1 MSKETELNSMPQEN
15 QPEFFSYKIRTD
27 RKLLP
32 TDFSIREITT
42 LHGLNFRT
50 VRSYIWYTQVLR
62 DFYAD
67 LPVNYLPGKR
77 DNKRAVNPIPYE
89 LEPYFYHYI
98 TTASSL
104 GYLTSAFLK
113 RPMDQAKTGKHKAQP
128 IYSKKEAEEMTTKF
142 GKKLIA
148 NLYHYVQSDEEAPEY
163 FKKAL
168 FQNEAFCDQAA
179 ASLWESEFR
188 KRCDLL
194 IQLVNQCPTNKRF
207 LNLSHIIYV
216 LDAEIGAF
224 VTLSQRKQVDSD
236 SACRAFLS
244 AFPTELFQK
253 ARAPITQG
261 VDDASP
267 SYCLK
272 EIDINASGQTL
283 PLSKAFSAIEQ
294 KLDKNWEEYRTKARE
309 KYQES
314 LDERFSKSEFQ
325 EQFETLAE
333 YLSRIRQSYPEDL
346 LYKTTLSLTFHAY
359 HPYLQLI
366 GLCQGSFI
374 PKGEDVTQVDPKD
387 PCANFLQIYVDRYHD
402 CVAEENIDDYVC
414 LLLPDFRK
422 VYDAASL
429 DIPSHQDELSHAD
442 KLVDLCKTYFG
453 SIGNW
458 CWEPIYKKEE
468 HATVSSVLSLLFEY
482 YETLCRSM
490 LFDTTGSISTTTL
503 QQEWIHFQ
511 LNYPEQISQYLS
523 GEHSDF
529 PFPGSMLH
537 EVLFFVRI
545 HGYFS
550 RDAQKIASIF
560 RSYQTFMQENFPS
573 DSKKS
578 V

>member
-1 MSKETELNSMPQEN
+1 MSKETELNSMPQEK

-32 TDFSIREITT
+32 TDFSIREIAT

-148 NLYHYVQSDEEAPEY
+148 NLYHYVQSDEKAPEY

-168 FQNEAFCDQAA
+168 FQNKAFCDQAA
-179 ASLWESEFR
+179 VCLWETEFR
-188 KRCDLL
+188 NRCDLL
-194 IQLVNQCPTNKRF
+194 IQLVNQCPINKRF
-207 LNLSHIIYV
+207 LNLSHIIYF

-224 VTLSQRKQVDSD
+224 VTLSQREPVDSD
-236 SACRAFLS
+236 RACRAFPS
-244 AFPTELFQK
+244 AFPKKLFQE
-253 ARAPITQG
+253 ARDPITRG
-261 VDDASP
+261 TDDASP

-333 YLSRIRQSYPEDL
+333 YLSRIR
-346 LYKTTLSLTFHAY
+346 KTYSEEFLRRTALNLTFHTY
-359 HPYLQLI
+359 RPYLQRI
-366 GLCQGSFI
+366 GLCQGSFNPKNII
-374 PKGEDVTQVDPKD
+374 PVDTKD
-387 PCANFLQIYVDRYHD
+387 PCTNFLQIYIERYHD
-402 CVAEENIDDYVC
+402 CIAEENIYDYKS
-414 LLLPDFRK
+414 LLLPELRK
-422 VYDAASL
+422 VFDNAL
-429 DIPSHQDELSHAD
+429 LLIPSQQDELSPAD
-442 KLVDLCKTYFG
+442 KLVALCETYFG
-453 SIGNW
+453 SIRDW
-458 CWEPIYKKEE
+458 CWVPIYSKEK
-468 HATVSSVLSLLFEY
+468 HTTVSSVLSLLSEY
-482 YETLCRSM
+482 YENLCSAM
-490 LFDTTGSISTTTL
+490 HFETTGL
-503 QQEWIHFQ
+503 LCPAVLLKEWMFIQAYFSEP
-511 LNYPEQISQYLS
+511 LSKYLS

-560 RSYQTFMQENFPS
+560 QNYQEFMQKNFPS

>member
-1 MSKETELNSMPQEN
+1 MSKETELNSMPQEK

-32 TDFSIREITT
+32 TDFSIREIAT

-148 NLYHYVQSDEEAPEY
+148 NLYHYVQSDEKAPEY

-168 FQNEAFCDQAA
+168 FQNKAFCDQAA
-179 ASLWESEFR
+179 VCLWETEFR
-188 KRCDLL
+188 NRCDLL
-194 IQLVNQCPTNKRF
+194 IQLVNQCPINKRF
-207 LNLSHIIYV
+207 LNLSHIIYF

-224 VTLSQRKQVDSD
+224 VTLSQREQVDRD
-236 SACRAFLS
+236 RACRAFLS
-244 AFPTELFQK
+244 AFPKKLFQK

-261 VDDASP
+261 ADDASP

-333 YLSRIRQSYPEDL
+333 YLSRIRQPYSDAFIFH
-346 LYKTTLSLTFHAY
+346 TACDLTFRAY
-359 HPYLQLI
+359 QPSFEPI
-366 GLCQGSFI
+366 GLLQRTFFLKASF
-374 PKGEDVTQVDPKD
+374 QVNDND
-387 PCANFLQIYVDRYHD
+387 PCTHFLQIYVERYHNR
-402 CVAEENIDDYVC
+402 VVEETIKEFDRLIC
-414 LLLPDFRK
+414 PSLRW
-422 VYDAASL
+422 SL
-429 DIPSHQDELSHAD
+429 DDLSASALSDQDLQSPAD
-442 KLVDLCKTYFG
+442 TLISLCETYFG
-453 SIGNW
+453 SIVNW
-458 CWEPIYKKEE
+458 CWEPFYEKEK
-468 HATVSSVLSLLFEY
+468 HTTVSSVLSLLCER
-482 YETLCRSM
+482 YEDVCSNL
-490 LFDTTGSISTTTL
+490 LFATTGSL
-503 QQEWIHFQ
+503 CPAALEKEWMFIQTHYFDP
-511 LNYPEQISQYLS
+511 LSRYLS
-523 GEHSDF
+523 GTLSEF
-529 PFPGSMLH
+529 PFLGSRLH
-537 EVLFFVRI
+537 EVLFFIKI
-545 HGYFS
+545 HGTFI
-550 RDAQKIASIF
+550 RDAQQIASIF
-560 RSYQTFMQENFPS
+560 QNYQEFMQKNFPS